1 MYDLT
6 ASDVYQKR
14 KKNSKLPDNG
24 NFATVSCNIRTLLSR
39 NSKLDSAFEERKERN
54 NENSTINSKDIIE
67 HTSKKITRMI
77 NISIFPPPYYEKQF
91 PKAKIQYATL
101 GNGVLRGIAKIIS
114 IISKISLRADSSRS
128 FKSRVIRCLR
138 DTNGSTILANMEKF
152 GS

>member
-91 PKAKIQYATL
+91 PKAKNTIRYLSQWGAKRHSQDHFNYIQDFL
-101 GNGVLRGIAKIIS
+101 
-114 IISKISLRADSSRS
+114 
-128 FKSRVIRCLR
+128 KSRFIPFFQ
-138 DTNGSTILANMEKF
+138 K
-152 GS
+152 